1 MGRPRHHIDSTGRLR
16 DILSSVKRFVPAL
29 ILLTLALPA
38 EAALGVCN
46 KTTHAT
52 DVALGFYDGKDW
64 SSQGWW
70 TIPAGA
76 CAQLMKETLP
86 ARYYYLYA
94 VQHDVG
100 GGWDGEHGFCVRGGQ
115 FQIPGHVN
123 CAKRGFD
130 RKGFFQ
136 VDTGNAPD
144 WTENLAD

>member
-1 MGRPRHHIDSTGRLR
+1 MNSPPHRIDSRGGLR
-16 DILSSVKRFVPAL
+16 DMLLGVRRFVPAL
-29 ILLTLALPA
+29 ILVCLASPA

-52 DVALGFYDGKDW
+52 DVALGFYDGNDW

-70 TIPAGA
+70 TIPPGA
-76 CAQLMKETLP
+76 CTQLVKDRLP

-94 VQHDVG
+94 VQHEVG

-115 FQIPGHVN
+115 FQIQGHIN

-136 VDTGNAPD
+136 VDTGQSLD

>member
-1 MGRPRHHIDSTGRLR
+1 MRRGAHAIDRRRGMR
-16 DILSSVKRFVPAL
+16 DMLLPVRRAPLAL
-29 ILLTLALPA
+29 ILILLASPA

-46 KTTHAT
+46 KTGHAT
-52 DVALGFYDGKDW
+52 DVALGYYDGKTW

-70 TIPAGA
+70 TVPAGQ
-76 CAQLMKETLP
+76 CAQLVKDSLP

-94 VQHDVG
+94 VQREVG

-115 FQIPGHVN
+115 FQIHGNVN
-123 CAKRGFD
+123 CAVRGFD

-136 VDTGNAPD
+136 VDTGGSPD